1 MGSLSITT
9 DGFTVMNAMLTFTG
23 SQNNTL
29 SLANNIISVSGVTL
43 SAPDFSVV
51 YGLVNGDGGPS
62 VTGTITAMLS
72 GIQLFPEGGFIT
84 MSASATGSYTFSNF
98 DGVSPTG
105 QLSFTITD
113 LTLSIGGAIEVTAN
127 NVTIT
132 PDQSVIASITGT
144 SLNPAVTI
152 SSPDFP
158 ALTATIQSL
167 TITQTGFTLG
177 SLSLNTGSSPSA
189 LSGLISFSSLN
200 VTLSNFAFN
209 YNGASGPTISG
220 TIGVSA
226 ANVVLFP
233 NVSFLDVALG
243 NLNGSYTFDAPGA
256 LTFNNINLT
265 IPIGNALSLQFTGVT
280 FTPDQPTV
288 LSFTSATVTSNLI
301 PGLTGSITNFTLTR
315 TPTMTTFALSA
326 SLSGTNIKIG
336 NFLSFQSVTLSANSL
351 LVKIPATGSPTISG
365 TVTATLSGMQLFP
378 DDGSI
383 SLTLSGSAS
392 GSLDLTTGEFNIQLP
407 GFVLSIANDII
418 LTTGTVGSPASI
430 TISPGQNPLVTL
442 TSANLDIIPL
452 NLTASI
458 SSLIITQT
466 GFTIGGVSLSA
477 GPYTIGGVLSLSD
490 LTLTAHNLA
499 YTYSNTGGSLSGT
512 IGFSGSATLSL
523 SDALSISATV
533 NASYDL
539 GTGVFNAILGAFS
552 FSIGDSLSLSV
563 TSADLNYQPD
573 YATTINTSTLTFT
586 AGGTGTIPVSSVA
599 PFVVGQTIT
608 INNQQFTI
616 NSINGSNL
624 NVTSSSAATVP
635 SGSVAPGKVAT
646 ILLGV
651 TGATAFVGYGSV
663 ANNNAIGVEL
673 ANGTL
678 ALAVFY
684 TSGATPSTTY
694 AFQAGGSLSLVGFS
708 GIGLT
713 VSGNVLATSNNS
725 TSSVTESIAVDST
738 PADNIGLSV
747 AANTTT
753 VNTSGVTISI
763 ASFVN
768 ITGNFGFSTTT
779 TGNVSTLAIT
789 ADNVN
794 ASLSAGNVSVTVG
807 DAGPRLDHRY
817 SEHEHPNADDRDG
830 GFIRSDRRRWN

>member
-1 MGSLSITT
+1 M
-9 DGFTVMNAMLTFTG
+9 
-23 SQNNTL
+23 
-29 SLANNIISVSGVTL
+29 
-43 SAPDFSVV
+43 
-51 YGLVNGDGGPS
+51 
-62 VTGTITAMLS
+62 
-72 GIQLFPEGGFIT
+72 
-84 MSASATGSYTFSNF
+84 
-98 DGVSPTG
+98 
-105 QLSFTITD
+105 
-113 LTLSIGGAIEVTAN
+113 
-127 NVTIT
+127 
-132 PDQSVIASITGT
+132 
-144 SLNPAVTI
+144 
-152 SSPDFP
+152 
-158 ALTATIQSL
+158 
-167 TITQTGFTLG
+167 
-177 SLSLNTGSSPSA
+177 
-189 LSGLISFSSLN
+189 
-200 VTLSNFAFN
+200 
-209 YNGASGPTISG
+209 
-220 TIGVSA
+220 
-226 ANVVLFP
+226 
-233 NVSFLDVALG
+233 
-243 NLNGSYTFDAPGA
+243 
-256 LTFNNINLT
+256 
-265 IPIGNALSLQFTGVT
+265 
-280 FTPDQPTV
+280 
-288 LSFTSATVTSNLI
+288 
-301 PGLTGSITNFTLTR
+301 
-315 TPTMTTFALSA
+315 
-326 SLSGTNIKIG
+326 
-336 NFLSFQSVTLSANSL
+336 
-351 LVKIPATGSPTISG
+351 
-365 TVTATLSGMQLFP
+365 
-378 DDGSI
+378 
-383 SLTLSGSAS
+383 
-392 GSLDLTTGEFNIQLP
+392 
-407 GFVLSIANDII
+407 
-418 LTTGTVGSPASI
+418 
-430 TISPGQNPLVTL
+430 
-442 TSANLDIIPL
+442 
-452 NLTASI
+452 
-458 SSLIITQT
+458 
-466 GFTIGGVSLSA
+466 
-477 GPYTIGGVLSLSD
+477 SD

-807 DAGPRLDHRY
+807 DAGLGLIIVTANTNTPTPTTETVGSYALI
-817 SEHEHPNADDRDG
+817 ADG
-830 GFIRSDRRRWN
+830 GTDTLAGIPNLSFSASGLQVLLNNTGVDPDTLPGASQIDGNLTTGFSAFDQSDANIEDVEGTISLNIANLVSLQGNFVFEEITPQGGATEIIAGASDVDATIGTTSTNVSINGASLSLLIVPGSSGGANNYAIIASGGMDSINGITDLKVTANGLMVEVNSGITTLRLIRLSIPQAAL